1 MSTTARLLTAVFA
14 ASVLSA
20 VAAPLASAAATAT
33 DPKGIGWDVTP
44 AHATVSVSVAG
55 ASDNGIGWD

>member
-14 ASVLSA
+14 ASVLTVVSA
-20 VAAPLASAAATAT
+20 PFASADTTAT
-33 DPKGIGWDVTP
+33 DPKGIGWDVVP

-55 ASDNGIGWD
+55 ASDSGIGWD